1 MVSAEPGNVAVL
13 AEKPSVARD
22 IARVLGAG
30 NKGDGYLH
38 GNGYVVTW
46 AIGHLASLAQPH
58 EIDPDWRQWRRQSLP
73 MLPQK
78 WPLVVYEKTRDQF
91 ETVKRIIN
99 SPKVSR
105 VVCATDAGRE
115 GELIFRYIYDAAHC
129 AKPVSRLWI
138 SSLTPD
144 AIRKGFDSLRPSAD
158 YDGLAGAAHGRSR
171 ADWLVGMNLS
181 RAYSLAY
188 DEVLSVGRVQTP
200 TLAMIVE
207 RELAVRRFVPE
218 DYLEVQATFRPTA
231 TPKSASYKGTW
242 FRDRAAAATAAP
254 GADKESLQQAMR
266 LPADGE
272 EARQIAAR
280 ARTGQAV
287 IESIEAQTQRM
298 PPPALYDLTELQRHA
313 NRLFG
318 FSAQKTLDLAQALY
332 ERHKLISYPRTDSRH
347 LSQDVAA
354 TLPRVVAAI
363 AAPYQHQLAPHTG
376 ERPLG
381 RRFVDDSKVTDH
393 HAIIPTATQAR
404 QDSLPPDERK
414 IYDLICRRLL
424 SAWHEDHI
432 WSVTTVITAIR
443 NDALVDR
450 YHTSGSAVQQ
460 PGWKVLDLAP
470 AKAKKA
476 AGGAADA
483 AEQEL
488 PPGLAK
494 GQAQDV
500 LDAEVLKKKTR
511 APKRLTEG
519 TLLTAMETA
528 GKTLDE
534 KELSD
539 AMKETGLG
547 TPATRASIIEVLL
560 KREYIVRNGKSLEAT
575 DKGIRLIEVV
585 HPEVK
590 SPIMTGQW
598 EARLHHIQRGTAQLA
613 PFVQGIEDYVRE
625 VVGKVGQVPVKSN
638 GGPASPHRNSAAPTR
653 DAAAPNPEPPNPSRD
668 RKGASE
674 APSELQPP
682 PSYQGEPLTEL
693 LQTAFGFPSFRASQE
708 AVCQAVINGRDVLL
722 VMPTGAGKSLCYQ
735 LPAVARG
742 GTALVI
748 SPLIALMED
757 QVAKLKE
764 RNFAVERIHSGRDR
778 SASRQACI
786 DYLNGSLQF
795 LFIAPERLR
804 VSGFPEMLAKRKPSL
819 IAIDEAHCISQW
831 GHDFRP
837 DYRMLGQYL
846 PTLRPAPVIAL
857 TATATPVV
865 QNDIA
870 VQLGLL
876 QPAHFIQGFRRDNL
890 AVEVVEVAPSQRAA
904 LTLELLLEEPR
915 RPAIV
920 YTPTRAQATS
930 VAADLSQHFPCAAY
944 HAGLDSVHRQRVQQ
958 EFLDG
963 RIQVMVAT
971 IAFGMGIDKPDVR
984 TVIHTALPGSL
995 EAYYQEIGRAGRDG
1009 APSRTILMH
1018 SYADRRTHDFF
1029 FERDYPDVKVL
1040 DSIFARLR
1048 AEPVEKA
1055 ALQHQVRMDAESFDK
1070 ALEKLW
1076 IHGGALVD
1084 FAENVCRGHE
1094 HWREPYITQG
1104 DQKKQQLDL
1113 MLRYAESS
1121 ECRMAALV
1129 RHFGDLADSRKA
1141 CGICD
1146 FCAPAECVG
1155 QRFRPATNA
1164 EREAAL
1170 SVVNALRSGGTRATG
1185 KLHSEAFPH
1194 GQVSRDDFEEIL
1206 GAMARANFLR
1216 LTNAVFEKDGKEIPY
1231 RKASLTPDGEA
1242 LEEIVAGDLLMKDAA
1257 LTVTKPRKGRKKKVA
1272 APPAKR
1278 KRSTNTEGAS
1288 GSRVEEA
1295 LRHWRLSEAKRRGV
1309 PAFRIFSD
1317 QVLKAVADKRPSTA
1331 AELLAIPGLG
1341 INTVEK
1347 YGAQIYRL
1355 LSTRET
1361 P

>member
-58 EIDPDWRQWRRQSLP
+58 EIDPQWRQWRRQSLP
-73 MLPQK
+73 MLPEK
-78 WPLVVYEKTRDQF
+78 WPLVVYEKTKDQF

-144 AIRKGFDSLRPSAD
+144 AIRRGFDSLRPSAD
-158 YDGLAGAAHGRSR
+158 YDGLADAAHGRSR

-218 DYLEVQATFRPTA
+218 DYLEVLATFRPTEA
-231 TPKSASYKGTW
+231 PKAQSYQGTW
-242 FRDRAAAATAAP
+242 FRDRAAAAAP

-266 LPADGE
+266 LPPDGE
-272 EARQIAAR
+272 EAQRIAAR
-280 ARTGQAV
+280 ARTGQAA

-318 FSAQKTLDLAQALY
+318 FSAQKTLDTAQALY

-363 AAPYQHQLAPHTG
+363 AAPYREQLAPHTG

-381 RRFVDDSKVTDH
+381 RRFVDDAKVTDH
-393 HAIIPTATQAR
+393 HAIIPTTTQAA
-404 QDSLPPDERK
+404 QDSLSPDERK

-443 NDALVDR
+443 NDTLVDR

-460 PGWKVLDLAP
+460 VGWKVLDLAP

-476 AGGAADA
+476 AAGAADA
-483 AEQEL
+483 SEQEL
-488 PPGLAK
+488 PPGLTN
-494 GQAQDV
+494 GQPQDV
-500 LDAEVLKKKTR
+500 LNAEVLKKKTR

-598 EARLHHIQRGTAQLA
+598 EARLHHIQRGTAQLT
-613 PFVQGIEDYVRE
+613 PFVKGIEDYVRE
-625 VVGKVGQVPVKSN
+625 VVGKVGQVRQIEPRH
-638 GGPASPHRNSAAPTR
+638 AAPHRDPQHQAATPPPNPRLATSAAPPPQSR
-653 DAAAPNPEPPNPSRD
+653 SPNPSRD
-668 RKGASE
+668 REDVGLRPVIQLT
-674 APSELQPP
+674 PSPNR
-682 PSYQGEPLTEL
+682 
-693 LQTAFGFPSFRASQE
+693 AFGFPSFRANQE
-708 AVCQAVINGRDVLL
+708 AVCQAVIAGRDVLL

-735 LPAVARG
+735 LPGVARG
-742 GTALVI
+742 GTTLVI

-764 RNFAVERIHSGRDR
+764 RGFAVERIHSGRDR
-778 SASRQACI
+778 AASRQACI
-786 DYLNGSLQF
+786 DYLNGTLQF

-876 QPAHFIQGFRRDNL
+876 QPARFIHGFRRDNL
-890 AVEVVEVAPSQRAA
+890 AVEVVEVRPRNAPCLPWNSSSKNR
-904 LTLELLLEEPR
+904 R

-920 YTPTRAQATS
+920 YTPTRKQATS
-930 VAADLSQHFPCAAY
+930 WPPSLRSTFPVPPTTPGSIPYIANASRRSSWR
-944 HAGLDSVHRQRVQQ
+944 A
-958 EFLDG
+958 

-971 IAFGMGIDKPDVR
+971 IAFGMGIDKPNVR

-1009 APSRTILMH
+1009 EPSRTILMH

-1048 AEPVEKA
+1048 AEPVEKV

-1084 FAENVCRGHE
+1084 FAENVGRGHE

-1104 DQKKQQLDL
+1104 AQKQQQLDL

-1164 EREAAL
+1164 ERAAAL
-1170 SVVNALRSGGTRATG
+1170 SVVTALRSGSARSTG
-1185 KLHSEAFPH
+1185 KLHTEAFPH
-1194 GQVSRDDFEEIL
+1194 GQITRDDFEEIL
-1206 GAMARANFLR
+1206 GAMARANFVR

-1278 KRSTNTEGAS
+1278 KQSPKPAGAT
-1288 GSRVEEA
+1288 GSPIEDA
-1295 LRHWRLSEAKRRGV
+1295 LRRWRLSEAKRRGV

-1355 LSTRET
+1355 IHE
-1361 P
+1361 